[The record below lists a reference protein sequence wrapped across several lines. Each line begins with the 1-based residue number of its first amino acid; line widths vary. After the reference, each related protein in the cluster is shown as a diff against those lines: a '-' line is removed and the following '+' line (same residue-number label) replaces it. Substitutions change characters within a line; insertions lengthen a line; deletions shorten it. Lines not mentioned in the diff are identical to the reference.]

1 MATNNLF
8 DQWTEVQ
15 KQMMDNWVSMS
26 KNISDAFQP
35 NGKNGTATKLPFT
48 DWYQKQQELLE
59 KSMNPAEAQ
68 KVFQDSFEG
77 YRKTLED
84 QLSQWTKMTN
94 QMLSQQGQAFMPFT
108 AMPRIHQISEAY
120 QEIAKYWDPILSV
133 IRDGTPNP
141 AQINDWLKPEAY
153 QGMLTKLMEF
163 NMPVSV
169 QEIADQATKLFSDYS
184 SWVSGQTTGFTGSF
198 PGGMMSLPAWDNNP
212 FMKLMTDL
220 QHRVETQ
227 LVPITSMLNI
237 GKRGEMVQLILDAQ
251 REYITYVMSASAI
264 QAQMFQA
271 GQKAMPEAVETLRKQ
286 YLETNQVPDFDT
298 FFNTFTGIL
307 EHHLVT
313 LFETESYS
321 KLQNDMAVAGVKV
334 KNRLERVMEY
344 AFEGAPF
351 TLRSETDE
359 LAKELQSLRRKVRML
374 EKKVQEMSK
383 AVSAEKPQPPA
394 RKTPASRSRKKPA
407 AEAPA
412 S

>member
-8 DQWTEVQ
+8 EQWTETQ

-26 KNISDAFQP
+26 KNISEAFQP
-35 NGKNGTATKLPFT
+35 KGSNGDAPKLPFT
-48 DWYQKQQELLE
+48 DWYQKQQEFLE

-68 KVFQDSFEG
+68 KLFRESADS
-77 YRKTLED
+77 YRKTMQD
-84 QLSQWTKMTN
+84 QMDQWVKMTN
-94 QMLSQQGQAFMPFT
+94 QMLAQQGQAFMPFS
-108 AMPRIHQISEAY
+108 AMPRIHQISDAY
-120 QEIAKYWDPILSV
+120 QELAKYWDPILGM
-133 IRDGTPNP
+133 IRDGMP
-141 AQINDWLKPEAY
+141 APAKLNEWLRPEAY

-163 NMPVSV
+163 NMPESV
-169 QEIADQATKLFSDYS
+169 KEMADQATKLFTDYS
-184 SWVSGQTTGFTGSF
+184 QWVAGQTTGFTGSF
-198 PGGMMSLPAWDNNP
+198 PMNTGLPAWDNNP
-212 FMKLMTDL
+212 FMKLMTDI

-227 LVPITSMLNI
+227 LVPVTSMFNM
-237 GKRGEMVQLILDAQ
+237 GRRGEMVQLVLDAQ
-251 REYITYVMSASAI
+251 REYVNYVMSASAI

-271 GQKAMPEAVETLRKQ
+271 GQKAMPETVEQLRKT
-286 YLETNQVPDFDT
+286 YLETNQLPDFDT

-321 KLQNDMAVAGVKV
+321 KLQNDMAVAGVKI
-334 KNRLERVMEY
+334 KNRMERFMEY
-344 AFEGAPF
+344 TFEGSPF

-374 EKKVQEMSK
+374 EKKVQGM
-383 AVSAEKPQPPA
+383 EKGTPATPVA
-394 RKTPASRSRKKPA
+394 RKTPVSRSRKKPA